1 MFTSDLILWLLS
13 YGLGLCLTAIDR
25 WWGMVSL
32 PAIGVALVGCI
43 CAAIVPRLWLG
54 SPRSG
59 SWIIAGAIVVLATVN
74 YHWQTPRPGEQDI
87 SRVLLSPEL
96 SSLSVTVEG
105 KIRSIPG
112 VTASDRVKF
121 ELAVNQ
127 ITIGDQAQ
135 TASGCLYVTVP
146 LLQGTGLR
154 PHQTIAVTG
163 RGYEPR
169 PANNPA
175 GFDFQ
180 QYLARNGCF
189 AGFSG
194 RTVSLVSSTTAA
206 TPETSATSLTSP
218 TSETSDPKSSIPWWR
233 IRQKVIQAQVRAL
246 GSPEGTLVSA
256 MVLGSAAVDLP
267 PQLREDFA
275 RVGLAHTLA
284 ASGFQVTLLMGCV
297 LWLTQGRSSWIQC
310 GSGFLVLLVLLGL
323 TGPQPS
329 IVRAVIMGSV
339 GLVGIAL
346 KRRTQP
352 LGLLVLAGTIL
363 LLLRPL
369 WIWDLG
375 FQLSFLATFGLIT
388 TATPISQKI
397 PWLPPRLAELLAV
410 PIAAMIWTIPVL
422 LYQFGVLSP
431 FSLLVNPLTT
441 PFVAAIS
448 LGGVLSSVG
457 AVCFSPVGQFLA
469 LLLYPLVK
477 IVLAIVQFFLV
488 LPGATVAVGSISVV
502 QLVLLYG
509 LFIFLWLYRFQ
520 RFPLLRWIGVA
531 MAVTIALIPNWYS
544 QQKLSQLT
552 IVAGASPPV
561 LILQDQGQGAV
572 LNSGGEATVRYTLR
586 PFLQQQGL
594 NRLAWAVQ
602 SQETADN
609 RDGWLRLWQ
618 HIQVDRFGQLPQL
631 PSQSSPAVP
640 PWQQWSIQALNTAL
654 TQQDATIVPFTC
666 NGTCSPSLELGRWQL
681 QPLQGDGS
689 LWQIQDQ
696 LHSPD
701 SPGFALLQDTAQ
713 DALLAQLKTVS
724 GTPWLWWTGA
734 VLQPQLLD
742 AVKWQMAIASANKLD
757 PATIQ
762 AFRDR
767 NIPLYWTGRD
777 GALQWQPGRSIQTTL
792 GL

>member
-25 WWGMVSL
+25 WWGVVSV
-32 PAIGVALVGCI
+32 PAIGVAILAWV

-59 SWIIAGAIVVLATVN
+59 SWIIAGAIVVLATIN
-74 YHWQTPRPGEQDI
+74 YHWQTPRPGDQDI
-87 SRVLLSPEL
+87 SRVLPGSEQ

-105 KIRSIPG
+105 QIRSIPG

-121 ELAVNQ
+121 ELAVSQ
-127 ITIGDQAQ
+127 IAIGDQGQA
-135 TASGCLYVTVP
+135 ASGCLYVTVP

-163 RGYEPR
+163 RGYKPR

-194 RTVSLVSSTTAA
+194 RTVSLS
-206 TPETSATSLTSP
+206 TSANAATSP
-218 TSETSDPKSSIPWWR
+218 TSATSDPKSPFPWWR

-256 MVLGSAAVDLP
+256 MVLGSGAVDLP
-267 PQLREDFA
+267 SQLREDFA

-346 KRRTQP
+346 KRRTKP
-352 LGLLVLAGTIL
+352 LGLLILAGTIL

-375 FQLSFLATFGLIT
+375 FQLSFLATFGLVT
-388 TATPISQKI
+388 TATPLSQKLSWI
-397 PWLPPRLAELLAV
+397 PPRLAELLAV
-410 PIAAMIWTIPVL
+410 PIAAMIWTIPIL

-441 PFVAAIS
+441 PLVTVIS
-448 LGGVLSSVG
+448 LGGILSSVG
-457 AVCFSPVGQFLA
+457 AVCFAPVGQFLA
-469 LLLYPLVK
+469 LLLSPVVK
-477 IVLAIVQFFLV
+477 AVLAIVHFFLV
-488 LPGATVAVGSISVV
+488 IPGTTVAVGSISVV

-520 RFPLLRWIGVA
+520 RFPALRWVGVA
-531 MAVTIALIPNWYS
+531 IAVTIALVPNWWS

-552 IVAGASPPV
+552 IVAGARPPV
-561 LILQDQGQGAV
+561 LILQDQGQAAV
-572 LNSGGEATVRYTLR
+572 LNSGGEAIVRYTLR
-586 PFLQQQGL
+586 PFLQQQGI
-594 NRLAWAVQ
+594 NRLAWATQ
-602 SQETADN
+602 SQETPDN

-618 HIQVDRFGQLPQL
+618 HIQIDRFGQLP
-631 PSQSSPAVP
+631 SSASPDLP

-654 TQQDATIVPFTC
+654 SQQAATIVPFTC
-666 NGTCSPSLELGRWQL
+666 NHSNHSTCSPSLELGRWQL
-681 QPLQGDGS
+681 TPLQGNGS
-689 LWQIQDQ
+689 LWQIQDR
-696 LHSPD
+696 LNAPD
-701 SPGFALLQDTAQ
+701 SPGFALLQTTAQ
-713 DALLAQLKTVS
+713 DALLTDLKTS
-724 GTPWLWWTGA
+724 TTSNSKPWLWWTGES
-734 VLQPQLLD
+734 LKPQLLD
-742 AVKWQMAIASANKLD
+742 AVNWQRAIASANKLD

-777 GALQWQPGRSIQTTL
+777 GALQWQPGRSIQTTF
-792 GL
+792 GLSD